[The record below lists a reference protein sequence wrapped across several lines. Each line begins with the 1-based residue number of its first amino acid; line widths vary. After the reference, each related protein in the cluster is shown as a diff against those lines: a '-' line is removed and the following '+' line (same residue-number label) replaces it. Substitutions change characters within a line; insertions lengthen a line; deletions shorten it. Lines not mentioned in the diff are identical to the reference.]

1 MKVVLRQPRREVKI
15 KGVARMSG
23 LLAKVGHSAE
33 TVTGVDKAAL
43 HQCQLCGEPT
53 TGDICS
59 FCRLQLATIATVGR
73 R

>member
-15 KGVARMSG
+15 KGVASG

-33 TVTGVDKAAL
+33 TVTAVDTAAL

>member
-1 MKVVLRQPRREVKI
+1 MKMVLRQPRREVEI
-15 KGVARMSG
+15 NGVARMSG
-23 LLAKVGHSAE
+23 LLVKVGHSAE
-33 TVTGVDKAAL
+33 TVIGVDKAAL

-59 FCRLQLATIATVGR
+59 FCRLQLATIATAGR